1 MLLLVIFS
9 THQPEISLGLRF
21 RWLEWAGEDTDLG
34 ILDLFG
40 HLRMGHLLVNEK
52 TFNELSLLN
61 GRSSHTS
68 QLDEFEVDILTFQI
82 SDLENSIHS
91 NSG

>member
-1 MLLLVIFS
+1 MHLLVIFS

-21 RWLEWAGEDTDLG
+21 RWLEWTGEDTDLG

-52 TFNELSLLN
+52 TLNELGLLN

-82 SDLENSIHS
+82 SDLENSVHS